1 MTCQH
6 GWQKTIVS
14 IDKFNKTIGNIVC
27 WITIPLILGMVYE
40 VLARKLF
47 LAPTIWAYDMSRFLY
62 GALFMLGA
70 GYALSKGVHIRAD
83 FLYRN
88 FKTKTQGKIDFWLY
102 LLFYFPGLIVFL
114 YMTTIFVQESIM
126 RNERGMD
133 TTWMP
138 YMWPIKSCLWFGI
151 IFLLIQG
158 VSELFKSYYAMTKGR
173 WPWTR
178 MISHLID
185 PAILGFILIG
195 VMLFAIFIGF
205 PISFTLIF
213 LGFVFG
219 YLGFGKLVFYL
230 MTLQFSMVMT
240 EQTLAAVPLFVFM
253 GIMMEQAGLMERLFS
268 AFQMMLAKVRGSLY
282 YAVLFVSV
290 IFAAATGIV
299 GASVTILG
307 IMAAKSMNK
316 SGYDVKLAA
325 GTITAGGTLGILI
338 PPSIMLVV
346 MGPIMEIPVT
356 DLFAAAILPGILL
369 ACLYAAYTTVRCI
382 INPKLGPTVPEEL
395 RAKSMK
401 DVWIE
406 NFFLD

>member
-1 MTCQH
+1 MTDKPTNLDISDEMIAERR
-6 GWQKTIVS
+6 GGSGKMPDDMPTWMAKTIVS

-158 VSELFKSYYAMTKGR
+158 ISELFKSYHAMTKGR
-173 WPWTR
+173 WP
-178 MISHLID
+178 
-185 PAILGFILIG
+185 G
-195 VMLFAIFIGF
+195 
-205 PISFTLIF
+205 
-213 LGFVFG
+213 
-219 YLGFGKLVFYL
+219 
-230 MTLQFSMVMT
+230 Q
-240 EQTLAAVPLFVFM
+240 E
-253 GIMMEQAGLMERLFS
+253 
-268 AFQMMLAKVRGSLY
+268 
-282 YAVLFVSV
+282 
-290 IFAAATGIV
+290 
-299 GASVTILG
+299 
-307 IMAAKSMNK
+307 
-316 SGYDVKLAA
+316 
-325 GTITAGGTLGILI
+325 
-338 PPSIMLVV
+338 
-346 MGPIMEIPVT
+346 
-356 DLFAAAILPGILL
+356 
-369 ACLYAAYTTVRCI
+369 
-382 INPKLGPTVPEEL
+382 
-395 RAKSMK
+395 
-401 DVWIE
+401 
-406 NFFLD
+406 

>member
-1 MTCQH
+1 MTDKPTNLDISDEMIAERR
-6 GWQKTIVS
+6 GGSGKMPDDMPTWMAKTIVS

-138 YMWPIKSCLWFGI
+138 FMWPIKSCLWFGI
-151 IFLLIQG
+151 IFLLVQG

-173 WPWTR
+173 WP
-178 MISHLID
+178 
-185 PAILGFILIG
+185 GQ
-195 VMLFAIFIGF
+195 V
-205 PISFTLIF
+205 
-213 LGFVFG
+213 
-219 YLGFGKLVFYL
+219 
-230 MTLQFSMVMT
+230 
-240 EQTLAAVPLFVFM
+240 
-253 GIMMEQAGLMERLFS
+253 
-268 AFQMMLAKVRGSLY
+268 
-282 YAVLFVSV
+282 
-290 IFAAATGIV
+290 
-299 GASVTILG
+299 
-307 IMAAKSMNK
+307 
-316 SGYDVKLAA
+316 
-325 GTITAGGTLGILI
+325 
-338 PPSIMLVV
+338 
-346 MGPIMEIPVT
+346 
-356 DLFAAAILPGILL
+356 
-369 ACLYAAYTTVRCI
+369 
-382 INPKLGPTVPEEL
+382 
-395 RAKSMK
+395 
-401 DVWIE
+401 
-406 NFFLD
+406 